1 MIWLQ
6 EDSKTKGNNDKV
18 ERKFVRFAKGKG
30 NNKNATHLYIS
41 KSLFNEAEEKGYR
54 YVRLGVADIDGKKVL
69 GFNFNKN
76 YGGMELKNKNGV
88 WRKVFNV
95 NGFIRAYKEQGVE
108 LPLNTQLDLVKEGH
122 NYIHYL

>member
-6 EDSKTKGNNDKV
+6 EEIKAKAERE

-41 KSLFNEAEEKGYR
+41 KSLFNEADEKGYK
-54 YVRLGVADIDGKKVL
+54 YVRLGVAEIGGKKVL
-69 GFNFNKN
+69 GFNFNKT
-76 YGGMELKNKNGV
+76 YGGMELKNKNGG

-95 NGFIRAYKEQGVE
+95 NAFLKAYQAHGIE
-108 LPLNTQLDLVKEGH
+108 LPLNTQLDVVKEGH